1 MREIRLAK
9 KIIFTLVKDRV
20 QYNGRLIADFLSIFA
35 RCGVL
40 LILYWY
46 VFKLNNGL
54 VNGVTYIT
62 IAWSMFLYFTFS
74 VLRLRDISKEI
85 MRDIRSGS
93 VEILLSKP
101 VSYFWYKIWWQIGS
115 GIYPFLVI
123 IIFGGIILFS
133 IIGIPE
139 TMSLGLFIPTFLV
152 VFAGA
157 AILSL
162 ILYSIVGFMAF
173 WIEDINPIFW
183 MVDKMVMILG
193 GSYLPVAL
201 FPSFMYKIALYSPFG
216 ASQFITH
223 TVYESWKTNWFL
235 LISIQIFWIV
245 ILSILA
251 YIVFLKARKKVSVNG
266 G

>member
-9 KIIFTLVKDRV
+9 KIILTLVKDRI
-20 QYNGRLIADFLSIFA
+20 QYTGRLIADSLSIFA
-35 RCGVL
+35 RCGIL

-46 VFKLNNGL
+46 VFRLNNGL

-62 IAWSMFLYFTFS
+62 VAWSMFFYFTFS
-74 VLRLRDISKEI
+74 VLNLRNISREI
-85 MRDIRSGS
+85 MKDVQSGS
-93 VEILLSKP
+93 VETLLSKP

-115 GIYPFLVI
+115 GLYPFLVI
-123 IIFGGIILFS
+123 IIVGAIAMFS
-133 IIGIPE
+133 IVGIPD
-139 TMSLGLFIPTFLV
+139 TMTLGIFLPTLFLV
-152 VFAGA
+152 FIGA
-157 AILSL
+157 MILSL

-223 TVYESWKTNWFL
+223 TVYDSWKTNWYILL
-235 LISIQIFWIV
+235 LIQLFWIIVLGIVAYV
-245 ILSILA
+245 I
-251 YIVFLKARKKVSVNG
+251 FLKARKRISVNG

>member
-1 MREIRLAK
+1 
-9 KIIFTLVKDRV
+9 
-20 QYNGRLIADFLSIFA
+20 
-35 RCGVL
+35 
-40 LILYWY
+40 
-46 VFKLNNGL
+46 
-54 VNGVTYIT
+54 
-62 IAWSMFLYFTFS
+62 
-74 VLRLRDISKEI
+74 
-85 MRDIRSGS
+85 
-93 VEILLSKP
+93 
-101 VSYFWYKIWWQIGS
+101 
-115 GIYPFLVI
+115 
-123 IIFGGIILFS
+123 
-133 IIGIPE
+133 
-139 TMSLGLFIPTFLV
+139 
-152 VFAGA
+152 
-157 AILSL
+157 
-162 ILYSIVGFMAF
+162 MAF

>member
-9 KIIFTLVKDRV
+9 KIILTLVKDRI
-20 QYNGRLIADFLSIFA
+20 QYTDRLIADSISIFA
-35 RCGVL
+35 RCGIL

-46 VFKLNNGL
+46 VFRLNNEI

-62 IAWSMFLYFTFS
+62 VAWSMFFYFTFS
-74 VLRLRDISKEI
+74 VLNLRNISREI
-85 MRDIRSGS
+85 MKDVQSGS
-93 VEILLSKP
+93 VETLLSKP

-115 GIYPFLVI
+115 GLYPFLVI
-123 IIFGGIILFS
+123 IIVGAIAMLS
-133 IIGIPE
+133 IIGIPD
-139 TMSLGLFIPTFLV
+139 TMTLGIFLPTLFLV
-152 VFAGA
+152 FMGA
-157 AILSL
+157 MILSL
-162 ILYSIVGFMAF
+162 VLYSIVGFMAF

-223 TVYESWKTNWFL
+223 TVYESWKTNWYIL
-235 LISIQIFWIV
+235 LSIQLFWIIV
-245 ILSILA
+245 LSIVA
-251 YIVFLKARKKVSVNG
+251 YVIFLKARKRISVNG

>member
-20 QYNGRLIADFLSIFA
+20 QYTGRLVADSLSIFA
-35 RCGVL
+35 RCGIL

-46 VFKLNNGL
+46 VFRLNNWL

-62 IAWSMFLYFTFS
+62 VAWSMFFYFTFS
-74 VLRLRDISKEI
+74 VLNLRNISREI
-85 MRDIRSGS
+85 MRDVQSGS

-101 VSYFWYKIWWQIGS
+101 VSYFWYKIWWQVGS
-115 GIYPFLVI
+115 GLYPFLVI
-123 IIFGGIILFS
+123 IIVGAIAMFL
-133 IIGIPE
+133 IIGIPD
-139 TMSLGLFIPTFLV
+139 TMTLGIFLPTLFLV
-152 VFAGA
+152 FIGA
-157 AILSL
+157 MILSL

-223 TVYESWKTNWFL
+223 TVYESWKTNWYIL
-235 LISIQIFWIV
+235 LSIQLFWIIV
-245 ILSILA
+245 LSIVA
-251 YIVFLKARKKVSVNG
+251 YVIFLKARKRISVNG